1 MVIDTETVVNAT
13 EPIKSVN
20 NEGYTMW
27 GTLSSV
33 SNSNATGMKS
43 LVFDSSTNF
52 WNLVPADETT
62 TIAPFTAYAQ
72 VRNTTASNTDV
83 PNVFLDPQYF
93 YSVGTAKHMLDGE
106 DVKSLSTDE
115 MTLVDAQDFKA
126 DEGVKSFT
134 ADKAAYARD
143 MSTTW
148 GTLCLPYA
156 IEADG
161 NETCEFYAMA
171 GEQSDNQVT
180 LHKITGTIDAGTPV
194 VVRRRDGVS
203 TVVINAEESVGVV
216 TAATDGSGMTG
227 SFVETTV
234 PEGAYIISKDK
245 FWLVGSASG
254 AKGAKVK
261 AYRGYINAS
270 ASGSK
275 AASLGIATDDQTT
288 AIGTVDTLNTLTDS
302 ADSEYYDASGRRLDG
317 LQRGLNIVKSGN
329 RTVKVMIQ

>member
-1 MVIDTETVVNAT
+1 MAT
-13 EPIKSVN
+13 ATSASTQNVKSVFSDCKYYYYIG
-20 NEGYTMW
+20 NEKFMIDGENTTEDPLFCAQFNPTD
-27 GTLSSV
+27 GLDF
-33 SNSNATGMKS
+33 KS
-43 LVFDSSTNF
+43 D
-52 WNLVPADETT
+52 WA
-62 TIAPFTAYAQ
+62 FTANA
-72 VRNTTASNTDV
+72 
-83 PNVFLDPQYF
+83 
-93 YSVGTAKHMLDGE
+93 
-106 DVKSLSTDE
+106 
-115 MTLVDAQDFKA
+115 
-126 DEGVKSFT
+126 
-134 ADKAAYARD
+134 AAYTRD

-171 GEQSDNQVT
+171 GEQSDSQVT

-203 TVVINAEESVGVV
+203 TVVINAEETVDVV
-216 TAATDGSGMTG
+216 TAAADGSGMTG

-302 ADSEYYDASGRRLDG
+302 ADTEYYDASGRRLDG